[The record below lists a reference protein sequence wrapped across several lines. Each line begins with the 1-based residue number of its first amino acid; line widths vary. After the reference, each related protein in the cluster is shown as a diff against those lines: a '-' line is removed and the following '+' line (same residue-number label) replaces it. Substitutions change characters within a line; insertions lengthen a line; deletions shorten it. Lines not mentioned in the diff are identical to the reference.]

1 MLERGPGYFE
11 PEIFAERARDRLL
24 GAPQAQG
31 DPIDG
36 DHVVAKIRPDPGM
49 LMNAHQ
55 AAVLVPVIARPE
67 GATVLLTQRADGM
80 RNHSGQ
86 IAFPGGRIDP
96 TDDGPLRA
104 ALREAFEEIG
114 LPRQAVQ
121 PLGFMA
127 PYYSVTGYRITPVV
141 ALVEPDMPLILNPA
155 EVVDAFEVP
164 LHFLMSARNHQV
176 ESREFN
182 GIMRKYYAIT
192 FGERYIWGVTAGIIR
207 LLYERLYA

>member
-1 MLERGPGYFE
+1 MPERGADHFDPD
-11 PEIFAERARDRLL
+11 IFAERAREMLL
-24 GAPQAQG
+24 GAPQAPG
-31 DPIDG
+31 DPIGG
-36 DHVVAKIRPDPGM
+36 DHTVAKIRPDPGM
-49 LMNAHQ
+49 MVKARQ
-55 AAVLVPVIARPE
+55 AAVLVPVVARSE
-67 GATVLLTQRADGM
+67 GATVLLTRRADGM

-127 PYYSVTGYRITPVV
+127 PYFSITGYHITPVV
-141 ALVEPDMPLILNPA
+141 ALIEPDMPLVLNPT
-155 EVVDAFEVP
+155 EVTDAFEVP
-164 LHFLMSARNHQV
+164 LKFLMSAGNHQI

-182 GIMRKYYAIT
+182 GVMRKYYAIT